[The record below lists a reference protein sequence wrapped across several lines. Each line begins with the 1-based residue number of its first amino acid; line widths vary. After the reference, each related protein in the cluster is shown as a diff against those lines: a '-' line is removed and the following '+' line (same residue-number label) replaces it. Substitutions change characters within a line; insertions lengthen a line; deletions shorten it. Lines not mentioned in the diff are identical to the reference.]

1 MLKQNKTPVSTV
13 GLAYTN
19 MAPKDTTTV
28 PISLRV
34 TFFGGRLPFDV
45 KLLYSQRILSQ
56 PAGPAAE
63 ERFPEMN
70 TLLPIMG
77 ALQQLHLQ
85 RQAGLF
91 NHTERLE
98 PPTLRRFPYP
108 SYIQHE
114 DTKNYALVL
123 TRFCIGM
130 LIPFAVFVARLSEEK
145 STGMKEMLRIVGVND
160 WVYWLSHYIS
170 GFFMHLIIV
179 TLMML
184 FLCVKRNEEG
194 RAFIQFSDPLLL
206 FCILM
211 CFCSSCLWHATL
223 LSMFFQSPHSAVAG
237 AMLYWTFSCLMP
249 FLVLENAGGQG
260 YHFIKRWHKLAT
272 SVFPGMSL
280 HWSFRVLERF
290 EKFVE
295 FGANWANFY
304 DRVATPDNVTLAEIV
319 FIGVMCDCFIAI
331 LVWYLDNVM
340 PTGPGIAKPLLF
352 PFKWSYWVPN
362 ISIIPPPVLSPEEVQ
377 NFEADPKNAAVGIDV
392 FHVTK
397 DYDGVVAV
405 QDVSMRIFENQIT
418 VLLGHNGA
426 GKTTLLNMVTGEAK
440 ACGFTGASEGTVV
453 LGGYDIMKCT
463 KGARESIGFCAQHN
477 ILFDDLTVEEHLLFF
492 AVDLEQRSE
501 ELGIESVGMT
511 LTSLE
516 DVLIR
521 VGEEHHL
528 HNLQQQQQLDVAKN
542 EQSVIE
548 VK

>member
-1 MLKQNKTPVSTV
+1 MRPPTIRVATQQGPLMSVKNVDAAEPPQVRTGSSSWLQLMMVLWKNIYLKRLCRHYTTTLLEIVLMVVLLLGIQEDSVVREPFIRKGDTIFMPIRSNAFWNSQPDMARIQQVYFAPVANKYLAWLTRTAMKELGVPNVTGLPSKKDLVSAMLKQNKTPVSTV

-290 EKFVE
+290 EKF
-295 FGANWANFY
+295 G
-304 DRVATPDNVTLAEIV
+304 
-319 FIGVMCDCFIAI
+319 
-331 LVWYLDNVM
+331 
-340 PTGPGIAKPLLF
+340 
-352 PFKWSYWVPN
+352 
-362 ISIIPPPVLSPEEVQ
+362 
-377 NFEADPKNAAVGIDV
+377 
-392 FHVTK
+392 
-397 DYDGVVAV
+397 
-405 QDVSMRIFENQIT
+405 
-418 VLLGHNGA
+418 
-426 GKTTLLNMVTGEAK
+426 
-440 ACGFTGASEGTVV
+440 
-453 LGGYDIMKCT
+453 
-463 KGARESIGFCAQHN
+463 
-477 ILFDDLTVEEHLLFF
+477 
-492 AVDLEQRSE
+492 
-501 ELGIESVGMT
+501 
-511 LTSLE
+511 
-516 DVLIR
+516 
-521 VGEEHHL
+521 
-528 HNLQQQQQLDVAKN
+528 
-542 EQSVIE
+542 
-548 VK
+548 